1 MNYLNNKKILLIICG
16 GISAYKS
23 LDLIRLLKK
32 NGSSV
37 KTILTKSA
45 EKFVTPLS
53 VVSLSQEKIY
63 TDIFD
68 YNNEA
73 EMDHISLSRWADIV
87 LIVPATANTIAKL
100 SNGIAD
106 DLATTVVLASNKKIF
121 LSHPNIFQT
130 YKMYKIKVIKILLI
144 NYLCS
149 LGQPLS
155 YTDLKS

>member
-1 MNYLNNKKILLIICG
+1 MWRNFSIQKSRFNKI
-16 GISAYKS
+16 A
-23 LDLIRLLKK
+23 KK
-32 NGSSV
+32 KGSSV

-121 LSHPNIFQT
+121 FSTSNECQNVGTCFQ
-130 YKMYKIKVIKILLI
+130 
-144 NYLCS
+144 
-149 LGQPLS
+149 
-155 YTDLKS
+155 